1 MSAMPHAADRPAGRS
16 WLWLALPLSAALHV
30 AVAAVLWR
38 TERSY
43 STEPEA
49 RQLVFELVRP
59 GTDGA
64 ATDEPPHDSRP
75 SSPETASV
83 PPASANDDAM
93 PAPPAPVQTPAR
105 PPVDPVAFASRATK
119 PAPNTSQR
127 PTRPVRSSPTSRRT
141 DSPQAS
147 APRSSQA
154 SEPQN
159 QWSRRSQT
167 KRSTATGSGTKA
179 ASATNSASPVSP
191 GRTQTTQP
199 GESTAGQRAAER
211 AYLTALQRAIAR
223 HQHYPAGA
231 RRHGQTGVATL
242 AFVIEAD
249 GRIGQIRLAQSSGH
263 ASLDQAALQA
273 LARLG
278 RFDPIPKSIGRSRW
292 SLRIPIR
299 FDLK

>member
-1 MSAMPHAADRPAGRS
+1 
-16 WLWLALPLSAALHV
+16 
-30 AVAAVLWR
+30 
-38 TERSY
+38 
-43 STEPEA
+43 
-49 RQLVFELVRP
+49 
-59 GTDGA
+59 
-64 ATDEPPHDSRP
+64 
-75 SSPETASV
+75 
-83 PPASANDDAM
+83 M

-127 PTRPVRSSPTSRRT
+127 PTRPVRSDPTPKQA
-141 DSPQAS
+141 DPPAS
-147 APRSSQA
+147 APRSTQA
-154 SEPQN
+154 SEPRN
-159 QWSRRSQT
+159 QRPRPPST
-167 KRSTATGSGTKA
+167 KHSTATGSGTKA
-179 ASATNSASPVSP
+179 ASARNSASPVSP

-199 GESTAGQRAAER
+199 GESAAVQRAAER

-249 GRIGQIRLAQSSGH
+249 GHLSQIRLAQSSGH

>member
-1 MSAMPHAADRPAGRS
+1 MPHAADRPAGRT
-16 WLWLALPLSAALHV
+16 WLWLALLLSAALHV

-49 RQLVFELVRP
+49 RPLVFELVRP
-59 GTDGA
+59 GADEA
-64 ATDEPPHDSRP
+64 ATDEPPHDHRP

-83 PPASANDDAM
+83 PSASANDDAM
-93 PAPPAPVQTPAR
+93 PVPPAPVQTPAR
-105 PPVDPVAFASRATK
+105 SPVDPVAFASRATK
-119 PAPNTSQR
+119 PVPKTSQR
-127 PTRPVRSSPTSRRT
+127 PTRPVRSDPTPKQA
-141 DSPQAS
+141 DPPPAS
-147 APRSSQA
+147 APRSTQA
-154 SEPQN
+154 SEPRN
-159 QWSRRSQT
+159 QRPRPP
-167 KRSTATGSGTKA
+167 STRHSAATGSATEA
-179 ASATNSASPVSP
+179 ASARNSASPVSP

-199 GESTAGQRAAER
+199 GESAAGQRAAER

-223 HQHYPAGA
+223 HQRYPAGA
-231 RRHGQTGVATL
+231 RRHGQTGVTTL

-273 LARLG
+273 LTRLG
-278 RFDPIPKSIGRSRW
+278 RFDPIPRSIGRSRW